1 VSSRKKFTKSPDN
14 LNRQRSYKSP
24 DLKRRRGWR
33 NNPPKPYNVMK
44 HDPVAKRGGYEETE
58 APLPIEEYI
67 EHIEENTL

>member
-1 VSSRKKFTKSPDN
+1 
-14 LNRQRSYKSP
+14 
-24 DLKRRRGWR
+24 
-33 NNPPKPYNVMK
+33 MK